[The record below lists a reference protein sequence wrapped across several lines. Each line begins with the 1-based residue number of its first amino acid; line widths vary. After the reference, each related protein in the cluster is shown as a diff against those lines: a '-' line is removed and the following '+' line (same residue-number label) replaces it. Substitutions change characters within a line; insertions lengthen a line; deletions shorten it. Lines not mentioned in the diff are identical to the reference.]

1 MRKLVHMLPKPVL
14 FGILGALGCVVG
26 WALGEP
32 LLLTIK
38 PPEQSEGGDVE
49 NLKEEV
55 SPVLVFNNE
64 MQRRLKR
71 EEAKSGDVQISLM
84 WNNLNDLDLHCV
96 DPNGDRIFY
105 EQMKSKSGGELDV
118 DMNAREPYSREPV
131 ENIYWPPDGAPEGN
145 YQIFVNHY
153 AAHDV
158 VNPTDYLIGVK
169 HGDEVKEFKGTVSLN
184 DMKPIFEFSMLPEA
198 ERRQTLVE
206 VKSQR
211 PKVSLTATLVMGLWT
226 SFLAIFSSAMLV
238 AGQNVL
244 TRRPMLTGKQLGMVA
259 GGGLAVGLVSGV
271 VSQYLFSFTA
281 AVLGDRLYEMQWLL
295 KLGQVVGWGLLG
307 ALLGLGMGFFIPN
320 LARGKAGAAGLIGGA
335 IGSIAFLIA
344 MAVAGAVLGRL
355 IGTAMLGFT
364 IGLVVALVERLA
376 REAALIVHWDPNEQ
390 TVINLGPEPVIMG
403 SGSDVHLYL
412 PKERGFP
419 DVAALVTFE
428 NGAVQMDNKL
438 SGKVHTLHGGNR
450 LEIGTL
456 VIEIQTDVQT

>member
-1 MRKLVHMLPKPVL
+1 MRKFVHMLPKPIL

-38 PPEQSEGGDVE
+38 PPEKTEQGGAEDFSED
-49 NLKEEV
+49 V

-64 MQRRLKR
+64 MQRRLER

-84 WNNLNDLDLHCV
+84 WNNLNDLDLHCI
-96 DPNGDRIFY
+96 DPSGDRIFY
-105 EQMKSKSGGELDV
+105 EQMKSRSGGELDV
-118 DMNAREPYSREPV
+118 DMNAREPYSSEPV
-131 ENIYWPPDGAPEGN
+131 ENIYWPPDGAPEGKF
-145 YQIFVNHY
+145 QIIVKHY
-153 AAHDV
+153 AVHDV
-158 VNPTDYLIGVK
+158 VNPTDYVIGLK

-184 DMKPIFEFSMLPEA
+184 DEKSVFEFSMAPEA

-211 PKVSLTATLVMGLWT
+211 PKVSLTATLVVGLWT
-226 SFLAIFSSAMLV
+226 ALLAIFSSTMLV
-238 AGQNVL
+238 AGQNL
-244 TRRPMLTGKQLGMVA
+244 LMRRPLFAGKQLGMVA
-259 GGGLAVGLVSGV
+259 GGGLAAGLVSGV

-335 IGSIAFLIA
+335 VGSIAFLIA
-344 MAVAGAVLGRL
+344 TATAGALLGRL

-376 REAALIVHWDPNEQ
+376 REAALIVHWDPHEQ
-390 TVINLGPEPVIMG
+390 TVINLGPEPVVMG
-403 SGSDVHLYL
+403 SGTDVHLYL

-419 DVAALVTFE
+419 DIAALVTFKDGVVE
-428 NGAVQMDNKL
+428 MDNKL
-438 SGKVHTLHGGNR
+438 SGKTHSLQGGNR

-456 VIEIQTDVQT
+456 VIEIQTDVES